1 MILIS
6 GFKVK
11 TDDINEVSELS
22 EIDEGQHD
30 FIDEEFRAACEKL
43 LPDPGSIKPKDLR
56 DVYICMKTELLKD
69 S

>member
-1 MILIS
+1 MIFVL

-11 TDDINEVSELS
+11 TEHINEVSELS

-30 FIDEEFRAACEKL
+30 FIEEEFRAACEEL

-56 DVYICMKTELLKD
+56 DVYIGMKTDLLKD
-69 S
+69 P